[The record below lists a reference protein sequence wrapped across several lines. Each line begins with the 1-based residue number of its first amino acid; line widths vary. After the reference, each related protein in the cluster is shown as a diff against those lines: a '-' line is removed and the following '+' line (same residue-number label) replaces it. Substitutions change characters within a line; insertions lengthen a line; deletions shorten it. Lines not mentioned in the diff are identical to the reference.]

1 MPAELLSGKN
11 ARSGKKLGSVLN
23 VISEVEGVAVDGPP
37 VTLTDGSNGHSLV
50 Q

>member
-1 MPAELLSGKN
+1 MSGKN
-11 ARSGKKLGSVLN
+11 ASSGKRLGSVLK

-37 VTLTDGSNGHSLV
+37 GTLTDGSNGHSLV